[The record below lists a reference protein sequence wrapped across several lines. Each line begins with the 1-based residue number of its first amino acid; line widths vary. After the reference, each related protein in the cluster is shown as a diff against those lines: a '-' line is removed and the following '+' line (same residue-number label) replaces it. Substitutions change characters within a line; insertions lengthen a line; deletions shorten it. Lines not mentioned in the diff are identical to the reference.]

1 MVRSTL
7 SFIRTQSHTQYRGSG
22 GDIRVTN
29 RHRLHTYTG
38 TTFEN
43 MKASYG
49 VDVSKFR
56 KSRNVWSQDAML
68 RDVTNAT
75 MSEDE
80 TSEINGLLAG

>member
-1 MVRSTL
+1 
-7 SFIRTQSHTQYRGSG
+7 
-22 GDIRVTN
+22 
-29 RHRLHTYTG
+29 
-38 TTFEN
+38 
-43 MKASYG
+43 MKASYD

-80 TSEINGLLAG
+80 TSEVNGLLTQIGRLFRQTSSTTLKALRLIRN